1 MKTDTFNYS
10 NQGKSAVQSLKD
22 AGNGEIIAG
31 AGKYLLIIDNRTFA
45 LRQSIQRQ
53 SKEIDD
59 DKRSTGY
66 IKAYYDAS
74 ANESTILIKEQNL
87 CSIWKRAS
95 GSKNY
100 ETGGEFVCYNPTGAT

>member
-1 MKTDTFNYS
+1 LKTDTFKYS

-31 AGKYLLIIDNRTFA
+31 AGKYLLIIDNRTLA

-66 IKAYYDAS
+66 IKAYYDVS

-100 ETGGEFVCYNPTGAT
+100 ETGGEFICYNPAGAT